1 MTGVAVTKNRH
12 GSHFL
17 LRFKSRNCRS
27 SLTVREMASAK
38 PLILISLGKNEPNGT
53 TSPLTQP
60 SQQYVLR
67 SEEMNFPTQTH
78 AIDFDTAEL
87 QRLGFRN
94 RPDAILP
101 PPSLPE
107 LVYQLGR
114 QLQTSLEA
122 ERILTLFFQGVQRF
136 LPLSGLVYRHAES
149 DLNLRLG
156 EMSSDS
162 ATFHLR
168 HEGKCI
174 GELEF
179 QGARPF
185 DPRQL
190 SDLESLLVC
199 LVYPLLNALLYR
211 IATQTA
217 LRDPLTSTGNRIAMD
232 QGLAREIEIS
242 RRHKQPL
249 SLLMLDIDHFKKVN
263 DEYGHHTGDDVL
275 KTVAQSLKAQLRNID
290 RVFRYGGEE
299 FVVILSNTGSN
310 SAELIGER
318 LRQAVRNLEFREL
331 DPALTMT
338 VSLGCSTLLP
348 AETAD
353 SLLRRADNALYVAK
367 REGRNRLAM
376 AS

>member
-1 MTGVAVTKNRH
+1 MICHKT
-12 GSHFL
+12 
-17 LRFKSRNCRS
+17 
-27 SLTVREMASAK
+27 LTVRELASAK
-38 PLILISLGKNEPNGT
+38 PLILISPAKSEPNGVR
-53 TSPLTQP
+53 SPLTEP
-60 SQQYVLR
+60 SLHYVLR

-94 RPDAILP
+94 RPDAVLP

-136 LPLSGLVYRHAES
+136 LPLNGLAYRHVES
-149 DLNLRLG
+149 DLHLRLG

-162 ATFHLR
+162 ASFHLR

-179 QGARPF
+179 QGAKPF
-185 DPRQL
+185 DTRQL
-190 SDLESLLVC
+190 RDLESLLVC

-232 QGLAREIEIS
+232 QSLAREIEIS
-242 RRHKQPL
+242 SRHKQPL

-299 FVVILSNTGSN
+299 FVVILSNTGVTA
-310 SAELIGER
+310 AELIGER

-348 AETAD
+348 TETAD